1 MARMID
7 GEVYKE
13 MILQAAAAVEDRMEE
28 INALNVFPVPDG
40 DTGTNMSMTLNNAVN
55 ELNKLESPT
64 LGRALEVTSS
74 ALLRGARGNS
84 GVITSLLFRGIGKA
98 MKDVRTADGAVLAQ
112 VLAEGSATA
121 YKAVMKPAEGTILT
135 VSRIAGDAAVKASK
149 RSRDPDVIFT
159 AAIKAARKALDETTN
174 QNPVLKKAG
183 VVDAGAFGYV
193 LILQGM
199 QDAVSGTIT
208 RLARKIPVPVVNP
221 AITVESADFSAFD
234 EGEINFDYCTE
245 FIAARENKEKDPD
258 ELRQFLAS
266 IGDCVVVVE
275 DDEIIKIHVH
285 TNTPDRALHMGLEY
299 GQLITVK
306 IENMVEQHRKKVAE
320 ETAADMGKREHV
332 APVTRYGF
340 VPVAAGDGLVD
351 IFHELGAD
359 QVVMGGQTMN
369 PSTEDILRAVDLTP
383 AEIVFVLPNNKN
395 IIMASQQA
403 AALSDKQVV
412 VLPTRTVPQG
422 ICAMLSFDH
431 DLEPDVNQSN
441 MEAALSRVRTG
452 QITYAARDS
461 VFDGRDILQGD
472 YMALAEGKLVSTGRD
487 FEKVV
492 RALAEQLCAGGCN
505 FINIFHGEGADEQ
518 QAESVRGCFE
528 KLTGDAEINVLCG
541 GQPVYS
547 YVIGVE

>member
-7 GEVYKE
+7 GEAYKE
-13 MILQAAAAVEDRMEE
+13 MILQAAASVEDRMEE

-98 MKDVRTADGAVLAQ
+98 LKDQRTVDGAQLAAA
-112 VLAEGSATA
+112 LAEGSATA

-135 VSRIAGDAAVKASK
+135 VSRIAGDAAVKAAK
-149 RSRDPDVIFT
+149 KSRDPEAVLG
-159 AAIKAARKALDETTN
+159 AAIKAARKALDETVN

-183 VVDAGAFGYV
+183 VVDAGGFGYV

-199 QDAVSGTIT
+199 QDAISGTIT

-221 AITVESADFSAFD
+221 AITVESADFSIFD

-245 FIAARENKEKDPD
+245 FIAARENQAKDPD
-258 ELRQFLAS
+258 ELRQFLAT

-275 DDEIIKIHVH
+275 DEEIIKIHVH
-285 TNTPDRALHMGLEY
+285 TNTPDQALKMGLEY

-320 ETAADMGKREHV
+320 ETVAEIGKREHA
-332 APVTRYGF
+332 APVTKYGF
-340 VPVAAGDGLVD
+340 VPVAAGQGLADV
-351 IFHELGAD
+351 FRELGA
-359 QVVMGGQTMN
+359 QEVVEGGQTMN
-369 PSTEDILRAVDLTP
+369 PSTEDILRAVDKTP
-383 AEIVFVLPNNKN
+383 AEVVFVLPNNKN
-395 IIMASQQA
+395 IIMAGQQA
-403 AALSDKQVV
+403 AALSEKQVI
-412 VLPTRTVPQG
+412 VLPTKTVPQG

-431 DLEPDVNQSN
+431 DLEADVNQAN
-441 MEAALSRVRTG
+441 MESALERVRSG
-452 QITYAARDS
+452 QVTYAARDS
-461 VFDGRDILQGD
+461 VFDGHNITQGD
-472 YMALAEGKLVSTGRD
+472 FMALAEGKLVATGKELDSVIR
-487 FEKVV
+487 E
-492 RALAEQLCAGGCN
+492 LAEYLCAGGCN
-505 FINIFHGEGADEQ
+505 FINIFYGDGADEE
-518 QAESVRGCFE
+518 QAAGVRACFE
-528 KLTGDAEINVLCG
+528 KVAREAEVNVLSG